1 MKEVRAKCGNLSVAL
16 SPAVRKWVSIS
27 AFLGFLAF
35 LLYLYFFT
43 DIIGVASVIGRTN
56 LFVYSIVFLCVLASV
71 AFNALAWQCLLESL
85 KLKASYRLVFKLS
98 WVGIFIDAIIPGGWS
113 GDAFKAYLLSRD
125 PNIDSGRTVASIV
138 MKNVLELLIVMGISF
153 LGLFLLAT
161 NYTLEGAVLIT
172 VGVVLVFLTLP
183 LIVIIYLSINF
194 DATKR
199 ILRRLKRFYAFVRR
213 RPVDI
218 EEFEKKMEEKLREYH
233 DGMVALKDNPK
244 SLFQAL
250 FYHAVA
256 WSFDIMA
263 LFLIF
268 VSIGY
273 IVPADKVIITNVISV
288 NLQTQG
294 IALAGFAQVVTS
306 SVYTVLG
313 ITPILSAASTV
324 LAGFASFWFKLV
336 IAFFA
341 FQLVVFSRCLPPFC
355 IRLSGLRGKSSKD
368 ETLLA
373 QSNSDE

>member
-1 MKEVRAKCGNLSVAL
+1 VAL
-16 SPAVRKWVSIS
+16 TPAVRKWVSIS

-56 LFVYSIVFLCVLASV
+56 LFFYSIVFLCVLASV

-85 KLKASYRLVFKLS
+85 KLKANYRLVLKLS

-125 PNIDSGRTVASIV
+125 PNIDSGKTVASIV

-161 NYTLEGAVLIT
+161 NYTLESGVLVAI
-172 VGVVLVFLTLP
+172 GVVMVLLTLP

-213 RPVDI
+213 RPVNI

-256 WSFDIMA
+256 WSFDIIA

-268 VSIGY
+268 VSINY
-273 IVPADKVIITNVISV
+273 VVPADKVIITNVISV

-294 IALAGFAQVVTS
+294 VALAGFAQVVTS
-306 SVYTVLG
+306 SVYTILG
-313 ITPILSAASTV
+313 IPLNYSAASTV

-341 FQLVVFSRCLPPFC
+341 FQLVVFSRCIPPFC
-355 IRLSGLRGKSSKD
+355 IRLGGLRGKSRKD

>member
-1 MKEVRAKCGNLSVAL
+1 
-16 SPAVRKWVSIS
+16 
-27 AFLGFLAF
+27 
-35 LLYLYFFT
+35 
-43 DIIGVASVIGRTN
+43 
-56 LFVYSIVFLCVLASV
+56 
-71 AFNALAWQCLLESL
+71 
-85 KLKASYRLVFKLS
+85 
-98 WVGIFIDAIIPGGWS
+98 
-113 GDAFKAYLLSRD
+113 
-125 PNIDSGRTVASIV
+125 
-138 MKNVLELLIVMGISF
+138 
-153 LGLFLLAT
+153 
-161 NYTLEGAVLIT
+161 
-172 VGVVLVFLTLP
+172 VVLVLLTLP

-213 RPVDI
+213 RPVNI

-256 WSFDIMA
+256 WSFDIIA

-294 IALAGFAQVVTS
+294 VALAGFAQVVTS
-306 SVYTVLG
+306 SVYTILG
-313 ITPILSAASTV
+313 ISPILSAASTV

-341 FQLVVFSRCLPPFC
+341 FQLVVFSRCIPPFC
-355 IRLSGLRGKSSKD
+355 IRLGGLRGKSRKD